1 MDDFG
6 ALLEGQSL
14 ALDGVGAGFRLDLGG
29 ISLSGCCELALLG
42 ACLGLGDAHD
52 FFILGLEGHLLGFHL
67 GLDGTVELWRKIKVR
82 DSQIR
87 DSDGVFQPLFVEG
100 AVEKIAE
107 RILDLLLAELP
118 VKTAVKLAADISGA
132 PRNALYA
139 LALEKKPSADSD

>member
-1 MDDFG
+1 
-6 ALLEGQSL
+6 
-14 ALDGVGAGFRLDLGG
+14 
-29 ISLSGCCELALLG
+29 
-42 ACLGLGDAHD
+42 
-52 FFILGLEGHLLGFHL
+52 LLGFHL